1 MTSRKETTEASA
13 PKGAP
18 RKAASPD
25 QSLTQQPNSTAVGH
39 SELPADGKGHQ
50 TLTRESLSQGRQK
63 PKRNQHSRAQKL
75 NLCRKKTFKKKR
87 AAHPQRYERPTK
99 RNQYGVKKEPSRTPK
114 TLEFEK
120 TEREFKTQGKDWKIR
135 LREIPQEQKLKRHE
149 KIR

>member
-25 QSLTQQPNSTAVGH
+25 QSLMQRPNSTAVGH

-50 TLTRESLSQGRQK
+50 TLTRESLSQGREK

-75 NLCRKKTFKKKR
+75 NLCGKKTFRKKR
-87 AAHPQRYERPTK
+87 ELHTLKDTKDPRNEISMASK
-99 RNQYGVKKEPSRTPK
+99 RN
-114 TLEFEK
+114 
-120 TEREFKTQGKDWKIR
+120 
-135 LREIPQEQKLKRHE
+135 LREHQKLWNLKKLSANLKLKGR
-149 KIR
+149 IGR